1 MVRMAKC
8 PTKIRVYGSKG
19 MANRNVGVRLARK
32 RSKVRFVGKEILYAV
47 KGGMY
52 LEYTLEDN
60 ACRTKGLT

>member
-19 MANRNVGVRLARK
+19 MTNRNVGVRLARK
-32 RSKVRFVGKEILYAV
+32 RSKVRFVWKEILYAV

-52 LEYTLEDN
+52 LECMIEDN